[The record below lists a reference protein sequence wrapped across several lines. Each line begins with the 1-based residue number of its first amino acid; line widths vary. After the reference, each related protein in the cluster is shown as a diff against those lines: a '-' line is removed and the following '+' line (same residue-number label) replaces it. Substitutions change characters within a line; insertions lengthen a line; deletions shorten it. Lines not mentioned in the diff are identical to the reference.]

1 MTDSKR
7 VKEGKNT
14 RGNEPQLRDQKSLD
28 FHRSRIDLRI
38 RWRLHKKREIEG
50 KVKDEVRN
58 ETDFVRVSQ
67 FSRLTRDRLILN
79 HIVPSSTRTHSSKR
93 IISLVH
99 LSR

>member
-1 MTDSKR
+1 MATA
-7 VKEGKNT
+7 
-14 RGNEPQLRDQKSLD
+14 QK
-28 FHRSRIDLRI
+28 
-38 RWRLHKKREIEG
+38 KEIEG

-67 FSRLTRDRLILN
+67 FSRFTRDRLIPN
-79 HIVPSSTRTHSSKR
+79 HIVPSSTHTHSSKR